1 MRSSLLPN
9 FSLKTTRFS
18 LGLFILLVL
27 SYFGTTITS
36 GNVSAALSFPT
47 NFSQP
52 WGLFTYPLAVLGGG
66 AGLANLILTL
76 FLTMYFLT
84 TVESQF
90 GTVRTMLY
98 YLGCMLAVA
107 FFLTLGCRLLEV
119 PFVLTAGTPVTL
131 TLFGLYVGQHKRAQ
145 TGLFGSSY
153 IQIEFILGL
162 FTLLTYLPFL
172 DFSKGP
178 MIGLFA
184 VLPVGL
190 AYWFSD
196 VFVKFRVGETSARTR
211 VPTKKDLRPDSY
223 FEEARRREKERE
235 ERERLR
241 KLFES
246 SLDEGDDR

>member
-36 GNVSAALSFPT
+36 GKVSAFLSFPT
-47 NFSQP
+47 DFSQL
-52 WGLFTYPLAVLGGG
+52 WGLLTYPLAVPGGG
-66 AGLANLILTL
+66 TGLANLILTL

-90 GTVRTMLY
+90 GTLRTMLY
-98 YLGCMLAVA
+98 YFGCMMAVA
-107 FFLTLGCRLLEV
+107 FFMVLGAKLLEI
-119 PFVLTAGTPVTL
+119 PFVLSAACPVTL

-145 TGLFGSSY
+145 TCLFGTSY

-162 FTLLTYLPFL
+162 FTLLHYLPFL
-172 DFSKGP
+172 DMYKGP
-178 MIGLFA
+178 VLGVFA
-184 VLPVGL
+184 IVPVGL

-196 VFVKFRVGETSARTR
+196 VFVKFRVGETSERTR
-211 VPTKKDLRPDSY
+211 VAPKKDRMPESY
-223 FEEARRREKERE
+223 YEEARRREKERE